1 MERAVFCV
9 RQNSAFFAFSLALR
23 HILLYNKMEYM

>member
-1 MERAVFCV
+1 V
-9 RQNSAFFAFSLALR
+9 RQSSVFFAFSLALR

>member
-1 MERAVFCV
+1 V
-9 RQNSAFFAFSLALR
+9 RQSSAFFAFSLALR